1 MSDTAGFRTNGSR
14 DGASVDQLLQEAGMD
29 DDGTLRPMLLDL
41 QALGAER
48 PAPSDAVAALMVP
61 ATMVPATLVPATLM
75 SATLVPATMVPAGAL
90 PVPTDELAAR
100 RRAKRRVALTT
111 LSVAVSLAAGGA
123 VAVASDQGLRDSI
136 GHVNQAVSSFVAQVG
151 GRPVQTPVQT
161 PVPAGPGA
169 PATVPTAPSV
179 THAPTAPP
187 ASDARQNPQPTPSP
201 SNPAAVPLPDLRG
214 PGSVTPD
221 VPAVPG
227 VPGVPL
233 NGEGLP
239 LPATPPVQ
247 LPGPGR

>member
-41 QALGAER
+41 QALAAER

-61 ATMVPATLVPATLM
+61 AAMVPAAMVPATLM
-75 SATLVPATMVPAGAL
+75 SAGAL
-90 PVPTDELAAR
+90 PAPTDELAAR

-136 GHVNQAVSSFVAQVG
+136 GHVNQAVSSFVAAVG
-151 GRPVQTPVQT
+151 GGPAQTPVQT
-161 PVPAGPGA
+161 PVPAGPGT

-201 SNPAAVPLPDLRG
+201 SNPATVPLPDLRG

-221 VPAVPG
+221 VPA

>member
-41 QALGAER
+41 QALAAER

-61 ATMVPATLVPATLM
+61 AAMVPAAMVPATLM
-75 SATLVPATMVPAGAL
+75 SAGAL
-90 PVPTDELAAR
+90 PAPTDELAAR
-100 RRAKRRVALTT
+100 RRARRRVALTT

-136 GHVNQAVSSFVAQVG
+136 GHVNQAVSSFVAAVG

-161 PVPAGPGA
+161 PVPTGPGA

-201 SNPAAVPLPDLRG
+201 SNPAAVPQPDLRG
-214 PGSVTPD
+214 PGSVAPD

>member
-1 MSDTAGFRTNGSR
+1 MSDTAGFRTHGSR

-29 DDGTLRPMLLDL
+29 DDGTLRPMLLNL
-41 QALGAER
+41 QALAAER

-75 SATLVPATMVPAGAL
+75 SAGAL

-136 GHVNQAVSSFVAQVG
+136 GHVNQAVSSFVAAVG

-161 PVPAGPGA
+161 PVPTGPGA

-187 ASDARQNPQPTPSP
+187 GSGARQNPQPTPPP

-214 PGSVTPD
+214 PGHVTPD

-227 VPGVPL
+227 EPGVLL
-233 NGEGLP
+233 NGDGLP
-239 LPATPPVQ
+239 LPATPPVS